1 MRQVNTTLY
10 NILSLINVA
19 DDYGF
24 AKTILFQAFADI
36 LGELSDEEIEEYV
49 QKLHSQKEYAIEDYF
64 ATRERLID
72 FKKHYINE
80 D

>member
-19 DDYGF
+19 EGYGF

-36 LGELSDEEIEEYV
+36 LGQISDEEIEEYV
-49 QKLHSQKEYAIEDYF
+49 QKLHYQKEYTIEDYC
-64 ATRERLID
+64 ATSERLID